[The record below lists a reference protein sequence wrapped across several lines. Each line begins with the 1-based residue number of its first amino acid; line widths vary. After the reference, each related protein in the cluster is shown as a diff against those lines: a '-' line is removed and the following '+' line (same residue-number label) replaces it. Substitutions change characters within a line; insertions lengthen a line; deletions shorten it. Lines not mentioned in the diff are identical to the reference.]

1 MTTPES
7 AQEAPLPAQGAKVRE
22 EPSSSTDAISPNAP
36 SKRAAALPGRIAEMI
51 ESFTANIQ
59 RRSLGPLEL
68 ASRAIALFIVASA
81 MILLV
86 LALLAIGLVRL
97 LDAYLF
103 PDTVWASYALIG
115 GLFIVGG
122 VLAHFKASSLKT
134 RTRLYSGDR
143 LD

>member
-1 MTTPES
+1 
-7 AQEAPLPAQGAKVRE
+7 
-22 EPSSSTDAISPNAP
+22 
-36 SKRAAALPGRIAEMI
+36 MI

-103 PDTVWASYALIG
+103 PDAVWASYALIG